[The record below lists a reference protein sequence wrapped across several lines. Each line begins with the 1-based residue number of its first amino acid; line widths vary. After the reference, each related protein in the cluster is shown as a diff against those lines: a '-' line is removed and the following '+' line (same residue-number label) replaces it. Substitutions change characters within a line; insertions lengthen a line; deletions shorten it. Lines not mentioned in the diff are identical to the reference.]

1 MIYEV
6 EQYELHSVTYRVEAE
21 SKAEAIQ
28 KVLAGDGDMVDNSQE
43 YIETADEKFLPLDPE
58 IIKELEELGVQIEEM
73 AFDNAQGVPSIRS
86 VEETD
91 DDEI

>member
-6 EQYELHSVTYRVEAE
+6 EQYEIHTVTYRVKANSE
-21 SKAEAIQ
+21 AEAIQ
-28 KVLAGDGDMVDNSQE
+28 KVLEGDGDMVDDSQE
-43 YIETADEKFLPLDPE
+43 YIETANEKFLPLDPE
-58 IIKELEELGVQIEEM
+58 IIKELEELGVQIEET
-73 AFDNAQGVPSIRS
+73 AFDDSKGVPSIRS